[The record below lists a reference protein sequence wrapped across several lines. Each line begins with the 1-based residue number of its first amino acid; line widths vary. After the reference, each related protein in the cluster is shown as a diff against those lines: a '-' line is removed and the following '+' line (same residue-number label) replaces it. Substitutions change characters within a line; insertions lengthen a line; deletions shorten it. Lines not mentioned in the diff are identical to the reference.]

1 MWNDQGRE
9 LNNKLMQKWLVDNNV
24 LMYSTYNEG
33 KSEVAER
40 LIRTLK
46 GKINEKMTAR
56 NSHFYLD
63 YSHKLVDEYNSTY
76 HRSSGKKPI
85 DADYSVLTEEIE
97 TNPKARKFKVGD
109 RVRTTEHKNIFSKG
123 LH

>member
-1 MWNDQGRE
+1 MWTDQGRE

-24 LMYSTYNEG
+24 LMYLTYNEG

-46 GKINEKMTAR
+46 RKINEKMTTR

-63 YSHKLVDEYNSTY
+63 HSHKLVDECNNTY
-76 HRSSGKKPI
+76 HHSSG
-85 DADYSVLTEEIE
+85 
-97 TNPKARKFKVGD
+97 RK
-109 RVRTTEHKNIFSKG
+109 TY
-123 LH
+123 